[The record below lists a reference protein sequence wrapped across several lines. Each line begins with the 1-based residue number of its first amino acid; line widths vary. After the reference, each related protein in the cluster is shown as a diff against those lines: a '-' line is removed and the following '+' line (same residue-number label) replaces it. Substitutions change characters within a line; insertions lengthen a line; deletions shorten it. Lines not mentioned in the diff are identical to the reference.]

1 MNRTE
6 EIVTQDEYECIY
18 DLLNDLT
25 EEDTKKLIQIL
36 IEREQQEKEKE
47 NEQNRRN

>member
-1 MNRTE
+1 MNKSE

-36 IEREQQEKEKE
+36 IEREKEKE
-47 NEQNRRN
+47 NE